1 MAKLTYEQA
10 LAKLY
15 TKAEAQLIKIIKQK
29 TSHGNATAYE
39 RSLLSQVDEQIKA
52 LQKSS
57 DEMVQKLVKSNYRIG
72 LDKLMQDIAVDKNA
86 PSSYNLMSGLNTN
99 QINIIVDNITSQLN
113 QAIATVGRRCDD
125 YVRQAVLSAT
135 AKKLTT
141 GQTVREMQKELETNL
156 TNNNITSIKYANGT
170 EHNIKDYAT
179 MVARTTTA
187 ETQNTAQLVQGN
199 AWGYDLVRMTSHYPT
214 CEVCAMYQGRVYA
227 TTKEA
232 ANGKYKDKNGN
243 PLLFP
248 YIYDTVFVDGYDTVH
263 PNCRHRF
270 AIFPANAYTLDE
282 LAEFS
287 RKSMQPFED
296 TRSDKERKA
305 YAAEQAVKR
314 KRNASRRQYEDVKR
328 YLPDQAPK
336 TFAGWQRMKSAN
348 SQRYLDLMEDYR
360 TLRKSVANSDKSGII
375 NFKDNNPYYKE
386 ITQKNIN
393 NIPKLNIF
401 DSDKLNLKYQQA
413 NKDLLI
419 EAKKQKLG
427 LEISAVYN
435 QDMQQIGGYTIGG
448 IGNVKIK
455 NPDVP
460 YHAFHNHPSGETF
473 SIVDI
478 LKFCNRDKM
487 LSITATGN
495 NANCYNFSVTDKSDK
510 KAYNLFLNE
519 KLKQPLFGD
528 YTYQTLS
535 ELNIEGLSTDM
546 KAELKVIITRFTEEC
561 INAGSKYG
569 FKYTFTRLV
578 E

>member
-1 MAKLTYEQA
+1 MSKLTYEQA

-15 TKAEAQLIKIIKQK
+15 TKAEAQLIKTIKQK
-29 TSHGNATAYE
+29 TAHGNATAYE

-57 DEMVQKLVKSNYRIG
+57 DQMVQKLVKSNYRIG
-72 LDKLMQDIAVDKNA
+72 LDKLMQDISVDKFA
-86 PSSYNLMSGLNTN
+86 PSTYNLMSGLNTN

-125 YVRQAVLSAT
+125 YIRQAALSAT

-141 GQTVREMQKELETNL
+141 GQTVRQMQRELEANL
-156 TNNNITSIKYANGT
+156 AKVNITSIEYANGT

-232 ANGKYKDKNGN
+232 ANGKYKDKSGT

-287 RKSMQPFED
+287 RKSMQPFKD
-296 TRSDKERKA
+296 TRSDEERKA

-314 KRNASRRQYEDVKR
+314 KRNESRRQYEDVKR
-328 YLPDQAPK
+328 YLPDQVPK
-336 TFAGWQRMKSAN
+336 TFAGWQRMKSAK

-360 TLRKSVANSDKSGII
+360 TLRKTVANSDKNGII
-375 NFKDNNPYYKE
+375 NFKDSNSYYKE
-386 ITQKNIN
+386 ITQESIN
-393 NIPKLNIF
+393 NVSKLNIF
-401 DSDKLNLKYQQA
+401 DDEKLNLKYQQA
-413 NKDLLI
+413 NKNLLI
-419 EAKKQKLG
+419 EAMKQKTG
-427 LEISAVYN
+427 VEVSAVYN
-435 QDMQQIGGYTIGG
+435 ENMEQIGGYVVGE

-455 NPDVP
+455 NPNVP

-473 SIVDI
+473 SIDDI
-478 LKFCNRDKM
+478 LKFCNRDNM

-495 NANCYNFSVTDKSDK
+495 NANYYNFSVTDKCDK

-519 KLKQPLFGD
+519 KLKQPLFGN
-528 YTYQTLS
+528 YTYQTLN
-535 ELNIEGLSTDM
+535 ELNIEGLSTEM
-546 KAELKVIITRFTEEC
+546 EAELKAILTQFTEEC
-561 INAGSKYG
+561 INAGSSYG

-578 E
+578 K